1 MVQPNGERHTWRVA
15 RRVSRGL
22 ANLDTLTEK
31 FNISLKSGTP
41 AEKRLARY
49 YMDHPGDISYET
61 AASVADKLDLSPMT
75 VGRFLRSMNIDP
87 LAQPNIV
94 RHAALLRASERIEAP
109 MGFAEPHGNSPAVPV
124 RDHMDALRQ
133 VQTITT
139 GASWRLAVDALARA
153 SEVYVTSLGQMLPM
167 AVYLASR
174 LAVARDGVRHMG
186 GEDGTYLELL
196 GNRRSNCL
204 LVVVDELQSSCRLR
218 RLALATRHAGHRVL
232 LLTHSPAPELEHI
245 CDHVV
250 QGPMQGATGCLDPV
264 ALTALIETAV
274 ASVCAAQG
282 PFAAERA
289 GRIAELQRFFS
300 ESA

>member
-1 MVQPNGERHTWRVA
+1 M
-15 RRVSRGL
+15 
-22 ANLDTLTEK
+22 DTLTEK

-75 VGRFLRSMNIDP
+75 VGRFLRAMNIDP
-87 LAQPNIV
+87 LAQPNVI
-94 RHAALLRASERIEAP
+94 RHPAMIRSPELSEVVA
-109 MGFAEPHGNSPAVPV
+109 GFAEPHERGPVIPA

-133 VQTITT
+133 VQSTT
-139 GASWRLAVDALARA
+139 SGTSWRLAAEALARA

-174 LAVARDGVRHMG
+174 LAVARDGVRYMG

-196 GNRRSNCL
+196 GNRRPNCL
-204 LVVVDELQSSCRLR
+204 LVVVDEHQSACRLR
-218 RLALATRHAGHRVL
+218 RLLLATRHAGHRVL
-232 LLTHSPAPELEHI
+232 LLTHSPAAELEHI

-250 QGPMQGATGCLDPV
+250 VGPMQAATGCLDPV
-264 ALTALIETAV
+264 ALTAMIETAV
-274 ASVCAAQG
+274 ASVSAAQG

-300 ESA
+300 EPA